1 MKIEHIEVIEMEMP
15 FDKGI
20 SKNDQVGFLN
30 WGKLDF
36 CLSKWRQAAG
46 LQVGVTHLAFNAE
59 DR

>member
-36 CLSKWRQAAG
+36 CLIK
-46 LQVGVTHLAFNAE
+46 V
-59 DR
+59 